1 MEIRPVDS
9 IEEFRDAMAVN
20 RAAWRD
26 AYDDIL
32 PADVLDGLDVP
43 EGDALRELYA
53 DACTEGQHFLVA
65 VDRETGAERGGGANG
80 PDVVGFGQFVHHPGL
95 SKPFVGDD
103 ETGLRALY
111 VEPDRQGEGIGSKLL
126 EAGVARLPSG
136 THAVALEEFREN
148 DAARGF
154 CESRGFA
161 RRGENSFEVGGEP
174 YPTVMY
180 ERPV

>member
-32 PADVLDGLDVP
+32 PAEVLDGLDVP

-53 DACTEGQHFLVA
+53 DACAEGQHFLVA
-65 VDRETGAERGGGANG
+65 LDGGPDTGRGDSGAT
-80 PDVVGFGQFVHHPGL
+80 DVVGFAQFVHHPRL
-95 SKPFVGDD
+95 SKPFVGDE

-111 VEPDRQGEGIGSKLL
+111 VEPDEQGEGVGSELL
-126 EAGVARLPSG
+126 GSGFDRLPSD
-136 THAVALEEFREN
+136 TDAVALEVFREN
-148 DAARGF
+148 DDVREF
-154 CESRGFA
+154 YESRGFD
-161 RRGENSFEVGGEP
+161 RRGENSFEVGEEQ
-174 YPTVMY
+174 YPTVVY
-180 ERPV
+180 EKPV